1 MDTPLAEIYDTV
13 THLAAKTL
21 DTPIV
26 LISLIDESRQWFIS
40 RVGWDATQ
48 TSRAIAFCV
57 HVVRERQSLSVPDAA
72 ADARFAA
79 TPLVKGSPGIRAY
92 LGVPLFSRDGHAIG
106 TLCAIDTKPRGFG
119 SEQLQAMQ
127 RFARLV
133 QGFIDAQEAARELE
147 YNLRAATEREGV
159 FRDTFEN
166 APVGIVH
173 TSMTGQLLRINPRLC
188 EMLGYSRQELLAT
201 SFIDITHPDDIGPS
215 MELLRQMAAR
225 HLEHGRI
232 EKRFLREDGKY
243 LWTMLSVAF
252 AHAQSGRS
260 EYMISIVQDISE
272 SKRSEAEL
280 MARRDALEQ
289 EVVQRT
295 ERLDETSAAVR
306 IEIKR
311 ALESE
316 RGLRESESRLK
327 AITAKVPALIGYWNR
342 ELRCEFASEAYR
354 DWNQMDS
361 REMTGMTMSELVG
374 ERLFRLNAPYA
385 RAALAGRPQHFERLW
400 VKSDGAEIYLDA
412 RYVPDVD
419 EIGEVCGFIVLVTD
433 ITELRRAQLD
443 LEAANSQLK
452 FDSVTDYLTG
462 LFNRKVFSERSEA
475 ALQESKA
482 NGDLYSLILLD
493 LDDFKSVNDEFG
505 HATGDEVL
513 RMIGRVLKE
522 SLRGQ
527 RDLAA
532 RLGGE
537 EFAVLCFGALDEG
550 ALHQIA
556 ERIRAAIESEQL
568 RSAAG
573 VVRITSSF
581 GIALSDLEDPDW
593 KHIYGRADA
602 ALYRAKVG
610 GKNRIE
616 FGRSN
621 VKETTG
627 RHRAP
632 GRL

>member
-1 MDTPLAEIYDTV
+1 
-13 THLAAKTL
+13 
-21 DTPIV
+21 
-26 LISLIDESRQWFIS
+26 
-40 RVGWDATQ
+40 
-48 TSRAIAFCV
+48 
-57 HVVRERQSLSVPDAA
+57 
-72 ADARFAA
+72 
-79 TPLVKGSPGIRAY
+79 
-92 LGVPLFSRDGHAIG
+92 
-106 TLCAIDTKPRGFG
+106 
-119 SEQLQAMQ
+119 
-127 RFARLV
+127 
-133 QGFIDAQEAARELE
+133 
-147 YNLRAATEREGV
+147 
-159 FRDTFEN
+159 
-166 APVGIVH
+166 
-173 TSMTGQLLRINPRLC
+173 
-188 EMLGYSRQELLAT
+188 
-201 SFIDITHPDDIGPS
+201 
-215 MELLRQMAAR
+215 
-225 HLEHGRI
+225 
-232 EKRFLREDGKY
+232 
-243 LWTMLSVAF
+243 
-252 AHAQSGRS
+252 
-260 EYMISIVQDISE
+260 
-272 SKRSEAEL
+272 
-280 MARRDALEQ
+280 
-289 EVVQRT
+289 
-295 ERLDETSAAVR
+295 
-306 IEIKR
+306 
-311 ALESE
+311 
-316 RGLRESESRLK
+316 
-327 AITAKVPALIGYWNR
+327 
-342 ELRCEFASEAYR
+342 
-354 DWNQMDS
+354 MDS

-482 NGDLYSLILLD
+482 NGDLYGLILLD